1 MLNKCSIIK
10 LLQKLVSRFINTV
23 TMFKNVTLI
32 KIIYFNFLSFFLRR
46 ITLGNK
52 LEVSLP
58 AQNVVVVVIFGDHKM
73 SSRSQ
78 E

>member
-10 LLQKLVSRFINTV
+10 LLQKLGSRFNTV

-52 LEVSLP
+52 LEVTLP

>member
-10 LLQKLVSRFINTV
+10 LLQKLGSRFINTV

-52 LEVSLP
+52 LEVTLT